1 MNKVTGFLL
10 NDWRRKLLALGIA
23 FLIWSWVEGQISSDR
38 EVTLI
43 LAVSKSEVRALNDF
57 DLSVEVPQGWVLT
70 DPPAGESVP
79 ITLHCTNSEYNDFIS
94 RQCAASISVAFDV
107 DPIQDIV
114 DYPITPKDFTWMR
127 PSDAAFLLNGVK
139 GGQQMQ
145 NLTFQRIETK
155 VLSPRVRDVT
165 IVSRPSKA
173 HEAKVGEIVFVPSQI
188 TLTGPKLAMQRLN
201 EQIDDTY
208 SAGGTLETSGL
219 FASMTLNGNERD
231 TVTKSLRLDDR
242 WTSRG
247 ISMDPERVMLELP
260 VRLRQVKRFEWL
272 PDATDLIALPANDLA
287 SNGPWTMEAWEP
299 TRWVAELPDVESDIE
314 LNAQWIEAHVE
325 LLLPMNTL
333 NVNSL
338 DRTPLPVK
346 AHLFNFDNSEEEVF
360 FRKHLVIH
368 AKDPDSATVTVT
380 RNP

>member
-1 MNKVTGFLL
+1 
-10 NDWRRKLLALGIA
+10 
-23 FLIWSWVEGQISSDR
+23 
-38 EVTLI
+38 
-43 LAVSKSEVRALNDF
+43 
-57 DLSVEVPQGWVLT
+57 
-70 DPPAGESVP
+70 
-79 ITLHCTNSEYNDFIS
+79 
-94 RQCAASISVAFDV
+94 
-107 DPIQDIV
+107 
-114 DYPITPKDFTWMR
+114 
-127 PSDAAFLLNGVK
+127 
-139 GGQQMQ
+139 
-145 NLTFQRIETK
+145 
-155 VLSPRVRDVT
+155 
-165 IVSRPSKA
+165 
-173 HEAKVGEIVFVPSQI
+173 VPSQI

-346 AHLFNFDNSEEEVF
+346 AHLFNFDNSEEEIF